1 MKSLFDADIIT
12 NSLRNALAT
21 GNWGK
26 NSTGEIAKYGV
37 S

>member
-26 NSTGEIAKYGV
+26 TSTGEIAKYGV